1 MEWFEAILLGLLQGL
16 TEFLPVS
23 SSGHLQI
30 GKELLGIDS
39 GGDLVFEVVVHA
51 ATVLSTIVVFRR
63 QIWGL
68 LKSLF
73 VKDGLFRS
81 IAHPSKFNDGTDY
94 VLKICVSMIP
104 VFIVGMFFKD
114 AVEGIFGSSI
124 YVVAGALLVTALLLL
139 LSDNASRLKFF
150 GRRSCCKYKAPIV
163 TAGSPHTSCE
173 QMPEPQS
180 SGAEGKEN
188 ACDAVGKS
196 GKGDAAGARN
206 GISYW
211 QAFVVGL
218 GQAVAVLPGL
228 SRSGATIA
236 TGLLCGV
243 KRDVIAQ
250 FSFLM
255 VLVPILG
262 EAFLEIVG
270 GEMAASTVG
279 ALPLVLGFVSAFI
292 AGLFACKVMI
302 ALVKKT
308 KLGWFTLYC
317 AVVAVL
323 IFIFA

>member
-30 GKELLGIDS
+30 GKELLGIKNS
-39 GGDLVFEVVVHA
+39 GDLVFEVVVHA
-51 ATVLSTIVVFRR
+51 ATVLSTIVVFRK

-94 VLKICVSMIP
+94 VLKILLSMIP

-114 AVEGIFGSSI
+114 TVEGLFGSSI
-124 YVVAGALLVTALLLL
+124 YVVAGALLVTAALLL
-139 LSDNASRLKFF
+139 LSDNANKIF
-150 GRRSCCKYKAPIV
+150 GRCCRRCK
-163 TAGSPHTSCE
+163 C
-173 QMPEPQS
+173 
-180 SGAEGKEN
+180 AE
-188 ACDAVGKS
+188 ADSVS
-196 GKGDAAGARN
+196 DKGRRN

-218 GQAVAVLPGL
+218 GQAIAVIPGL
-228 SRSGATIA
+228 SRSGTTIA

-243 KRDVIAQ
+243 KRDVVAQ

-255 VLVPILG
+255 VLIPILG

-270 GEMAASTVG
+270 GDMASSTVG
-279 ALPLVLGFVSAFI
+279 ALPLVLGFISAFV

-308 KLGWFTLYC
+308 KLGWFALYC

-323 IFIFA
+323 IFVFA

>member
-30 GKELLGIDS
+30 GKELLGIES
-39 GGDLVFEVVVHA
+39 SGDLVFEVVVHA
-51 ATVLSTIVVFRR
+51 ATVLSTIVVFRK

-94 VLKICVSMIP
+94 VLKILLSMIP

-114 AVEGIFGSSI
+114 AVEGLFGSSI
-124 YVVAGALLVTALLLL
+124 HVVAGALLVTAALLL
-139 LSDNASRLKFF
+139 LSDNANKIF
-150 GRRSCCKYKAPIV
+150 GRCCRRCK
-163 TAGSPHTSCE
+163 C
-173 QMPEPQS
+173 
-180 SGAEGKEN
+180 AE
-188 ACDAVGKS
+188 ADAVS
-196 GKGDAAGARN
+196 DKGRRN

-218 GQAVAVLPGL
+218 GQAIAVIPGL
-228 SRSGATIA
+228 SRSGTTIA

-243 KRDVIAQ
+243 KRDVVAQ

-255 VLVPILG
+255 VLIPILG

-270 GEMAASTVG
+270 GDMASSSIG
-279 ALPLVLGFVSAFI
+279 ALPLVLGFISAFV

-308 KLGWFTLYC
+308 KLGWFALYC

-323 IFIFA
+323 IFVFA

>member
-30 GKELLGIDS
+30 GKELLGIKNS
-39 GGDLVFEVVVHA
+39 GDLVFEVVVHA
-51 ATVLSTIVVFRR
+51 ATVLSTIVVFRK

-94 VLKICVSMIP
+94 VLKILLSMIP

-114 AVEGIFGSSI
+114 AVEGLFGSSI
-124 YVVAGALLVTALLLL
+124 HVVAGALLVTAALLL
-139 LSDNASRLKFF
+139 LSDNAGKIF
-150 GRRSCCKYKAPIV
+150 GRCCRRCKCTEA
-163 TAGSPHTSCE
+163 
-173 QMPEPQS
+173 
-180 SGAEGKEN
+180 
-188 ACDAVGKS
+188 DAVS
-196 GKGDAAGARN
+196 DKGRRN

-218 GQAVAVLPGL
+218 GQAIAVIPGL
-228 SRSGATIA
+228 SRSGTTIA

-243 KRDVIAQ
+243 KRDVVAQ

-255 VLVPILG
+255 VLIPILG

-270 GEMAASTVG
+270 GDMASSTVG
-279 ALPLVLGFVSAFI
+279 ALPLVLGFISAFV
-292 AGLFACKVMI
+292 AGLFACRVMI

-308 KLGWFTLYC
+308 KLGWFALYC